1 MEAVVEGSALFG
13 MAAQSGG
20 AEPGGADSIPRRS
33 LGWPH
38 LRPVGVGALRTDL
51 ILRYLRPHRRTVLQ
65 GMLALVA
72 VNLLSVAIPLL
83 VRRVVDDL
91 QDGFQLQDVLRQ
103 ALLIGLLATLMAGI
117 RLLSRMLV
125 FGVGRQVEADLKQRI
140 FDHLLRQEPGW
151 VQTTGSGE
159 VISRATSDVENVR
172 RLLGF
177 AVLSLTNTALAY
189 ALTLPAMLSIDPW
202 LSLAAVGLYPLM
214 LITVRLFGGR
224 MMRQQRRQQEALAG
238 LSDLIQE
245 DLSGISAIKIYGQ
258 EPTEQAAFAGRNG
271 IYRDAALGLART
283 RSTLFP
289 LLEGISSI
297 SLLLL
302 LALGS
307 GQLESGRLSIGD
319 LVALIL
325 YVERLVFP
333 TALLGFTLN
342 TFQTGQVS
350 LERVEQL
357 LRRRPLIETPTS
369 PQPAAQPA
377 AGAVEACGLTV
388 RYPDAAAPA
397 LVDVSF
403 RIEPGELV
411 AVVGPVG
418 CGKTT
423 LARALGRMVNVGNGQ
438 LWLDGVDV
446 TRLSLA
452 ELRRQVA
459 LVPQEGYLF
468 TASLADNLRYGEPDA
483 SLERVEA
490 AAEQARLAADI
501 RGFPDGYQTLV
512 GERGITLSGG
522 QRQRT
527 ALGRALLIEAP
538 LLVLDDAL
546 ASVDNTTAA
555 EILRTI
561 RSQGRRGRTVVMISH
576 QLSAA
581 AACDRVLVL
590 EGGRLVQQ
598 GPHRELLE
606 QPGAYRRLW
615 AREQASEELRA
626 TA

>member
-1 MEAVVEGSALFG
+1 
-13 MAAQSGG
+13 MAA
-20 AEPGGADSIPRRS
+20 I
-33 LGWPH
+33 
-38 LRPVGVGALRTDL
+38 RTDL
-51 ILRYLRPHRRTVLQ
+51 IRRYLRPHRRVVAQ
-65 GMLALVA
+65 GMAALVV

-83 VRRVVDDL
+83 VRRVIDDL
-91 QDGFQLQDVLRQ
+91 QDGFELRDVLLQ
-103 ALLIGLLATLMAGI
+103 ALLIVVLATLMGGV

-140 FDHLLRQEPGW
+140 FDHLLLQEPGW

-189 ALTLPAMLSIDPW
+189 ALTLPAMLGIDPW
-202 LSLAAVGLYPLM
+202 LSLAALGLYPLM
-214 LITVRLFGGR
+214 LVTVRLFGGR
-224 MMRQQRRQQEALAG
+224 MMRQQRRQQEALAQ

-258 EPTEQAAFAGRNG
+258 ESTEQAAFAGRNR

-357 LRRRPLIETPTS
+357 LERRPLIQSPDKPQSPAPTS
-369 PQPAAQPA
+369 R
-377 AGAVEACGLTV
+377 GGVEARGLTV
-388 RYPDAAAPA
+388 RYPGATRPA

-403 RIEPGELV
+403 KVEPGELV

-423 LARALGRMVNVGNGQ
+423 LARALGRMVELGEGE
-438 LWLDGVDV
+438 LFLDGVDT
-446 TRLSLA
+446 TRLAL
-452 ELRRQVA
+452 EQLRRRVA

-468 TASLADNLRYGEPDA
+468 TATLADNLRYGEPEA
-483 SLERVEA
+483 GQERVEQA
-490 AAEQARLAADI
+490 AAQARLEGDI
-501 RGFPDGYQTLV
+501 KGFPDGYATLV

-527 ALGRALLIEAP
+527 ALGRALLVDAP
-538 LLVLDDAL
+538 VLVLDDAL
-546 ASVDNTTAA
+546 ASVDNSTAA
-555 EILRTI
+555 AILATI
-561 RSQGRRGRTVVMISH
+561 RGQGSQGRTVLMISH

-590 EGGRLVQQ
+590 EDGRLVQQ
-598 GPHRELLE
+598 GRHSELLE
-606 QPGAYRRLW
+606 QPGTYRRLW
-615 AREQASEELRA
+615 AREQASEQLQA
-626 TA
+626 PV

>member
-1 MEAVVEGSALFG
+1 
-13 MAAQSGG
+13 MAA
-20 AEPGGADSIPRRS
+20 IR
-33 LGWPH
+33 LG
-38 LRPVGVGALRTDL
+38 L
-51 ILRYLRPHRRTVLQ
+51 IRRYLRPYKRTVLI
-65 GMLALVA
+65 GALALVV
-72 VNLLSVAIPLL
+72 VNLLSVSIPLL
-83 VRRVVDDL
+83 VRGVIDDL
-91 QDGFQLQDVLRQ
+91 QDGFAVSDVIRQ
-103 ALLIGLLATLMAGI
+103 AALIVALATVMGGV
-117 RLLSRMLV
+117 RLWSRMLV
-125 FGVGRQVEADLKQRI
+125 FGVGRQVEASLKQQI
-140 FDHLLRQEPGW
+140 FDHMLRQEPGW

-189 ALTLPAMLSIDPW
+189 ALTLPAMLTIDPW

-214 LITVRLFGGR
+214 LATVRLFGGR
-224 MMRQQRRQQEALAG
+224 MMKQQRRQQESLAQ

-258 EPTEQAAFAGRNG
+258 EATERQAFAERNRT
-271 IYRDAALGLART
+271 YRDDALNLART

-289 LLEGISSI
+289 LLEGISSV

-350 LERVEQL
+350 LERVEEL
-357 LRRRPLIETPTS
+357 LRRTPLIQS
-369 PQPAAQPA
+369 PAQPQSMPSRQGQPAAA
-377 AGAVEACGLTV
+377 AVEAHNLCV
-388 RYPDAAAPA
+388 RYGGAEREA
-397 LVDVSF
+397 LQNVSF
-403 RIEPGELV
+403 RLAPGELV

-423 LARALGRMVNVGNGQ
+423 LARALGRMVEVPAGALFLNGM
-438 LWLDGVDV
+438 DITAVD
-446 TRLSLA
+446 LES
-452 ELRRQVA
+452 LRRQVA

-468 TASLADNLRYGEPDA
+468 TASLADNLRYGDPQAGQEQ
-483 SLERVEA
+483 VEQA
-490 AAEQARLAADI
+490 AIQARLEGDI
-501 RGFPDGYQTLV
+501 KGFPDGYTTLV

-527 ALGRALLIEAP
+527 ALGRALLVQAP

-546 ASVDNTTAA
+546 ASVDNNTAA
-555 EILRTI
+555 DILQSVRSQQDRTI
-561 RSQGRRGRTVVMISH
+561 LMISH

-590 EGGRLVQQ
+590 DNGRLVQQ
-598 GPHRELLE
+598 GHHSELLQ
-606 QPGAYRRLW
+606 QPGTYRRLW
-615 AREQASEELRA
+615 EREQAEQQLSGA
-626 TA
+626 A

>member
-1 MEAVVEGSALFG
+1 M
-13 MAAQSGG
+13 G
-20 AEPGGADSIPRRS
+20 AFR
-33 LGWPH
+33 
-38 LRPVGVGALRTDL
+38 VDL
-51 ILRYLRPHRRTVLQ
+51 IRRYLRPHRRLVLM
-65 GMLALVA
+65 GAGALVL

-83 VRRVVDDL
+83 VRGVIDDL
-91 QDGFQLQDVLRQ
+91 QDGF
-103 ALLIGLLATLMAGI
+103 ALADLFKQSALIVVLATLMAAS
-117 RLLSRMLV
+117 RLTSRMLV

-140 FDHLLRQEPGW
+140 FDHMLRQEPAW
-151 VQTTGSGE
+151 LQRTGSGE

-189 ALTLPAMLSIDPW
+189 ALTLPAMLAIDPW
-202 LSLAAVGLYPLM
+202 LSLAALGLYPGM
-214 LITVRLFGGR
+214 LVVVRLFGGR
-224 MMRQQRRQQEALAG
+224 MMRQQRRQQEALAS

-245 DLSGISAIKIYGQ
+245 DLSGISAIKIYNQ
-258 EPTEQAAFAGRNG
+258 EATERAAFAGRNRQ
-271 IYRDAALGLART
+271 YRNAALGLART

-307 GQLESGRLSIGD
+307 GQLQSGRLSIGD

-325 YVERLVFP
+325 FVERLVFP

-350 LERVEQL
+350 LERVEEL
-357 LRRRPLIETPTS
+357 LNRKPLILS
-369 PQPAAQPA
+369 PAVPQAPAQPA
-377 AGAVEACGLTV
+377 RGAIEARGLTV
-388 RYPDAAAPA
+388 RYEDAPRPA

-403 RIEPGELV
+403 RVEPGELV

-423 LARALGRMVNVGNGQ
+423 LARAIGRMVSVDPGQ
-438 LWLDGVDV
+438 LWIDGVDI
-446 TRLSLA
+446 TRL
-452 ELRRQVA
+452 ELGALRQLVA

-468 TASLADNLRYGEPDA
+468 TASLADNLRYGDPTA
-483 SLERVEA
+483 PLEAVEA
-490 AAEQARLAADI
+490 VAHQARLEADI
-501 RGFPDGYQTLV
+501 RGFPDGYATLV

-527 ALGRALLIEAP
+527 SLGRALLMPAP

-546 ASVDNTTAA
+546 ASVDNNTAA
-555 EILRTI
+555 AILRSVRQASASQQLRRTI
-561 RSQGRRGRTVVMISH
+561 LMISH

-590 EGGRLVQQ
+590 EEGRLVQQ
-598 GPHRELLE
+598 GSHQELIG
-606 QPGAYRRLW
+606 QSGTYRRLW
-615 AREQASEELRA
+615 DREQVDVQLGRSK
-626 TA
+626 

>member
-1 MEAVVEGSALFG
+1 
-13 MAAQSGG
+13 MAAL
-20 AEPGGADSIPRRS
+20 R
-33 LGWPH
+33 LG
-38 LRPVGVGALRTDL
+38 L
-51 ILRYLRPHRRTVLQ
+51 IRRYLRPHRRTVLI
-65 GMLALVA
+65 GIGVLVV
-72 VNLLSVAIPLL
+72 VNLLSVALPLL
-83 VRRVVDDL
+83 VRGVIDDL
-91 QDGFQLQDVLRQ
+91 QDGFSFSDVLRQ
-103 ALLIGLLATLMAGI
+103 AALIIGLATLMGGM
-117 RLLSRMLV
+117 RLWSRMLV

-140 FDHLLRQEPGW
+140 FEHMLRQEPGW

-189 ALTLPAMLSIDPW
+189 ALTLPAMLAIDPL
-202 LSLAAVGLYPLM
+202 LSLAALGLYPLM
-214 LITVRLFGGR
+214 LLTVRLFGGR
-224 MMRQQRRQQEALAG
+224 MMRQQRQQQQSLAK

-258 EPTEQAAFAGRNG
+258 ETTERQAFAERNRS
-271 IYRDAALGLART
+271 YRDDALLLART

-289 LLEGISSI
+289 LLEGISSV

-325 YVERLVFP
+325 FVERLVFP

-350 LERVEQL
+350 LERVEEL
-357 LRRRPLIETPTS
+357 LQRQPTIQS
-369 PQPAAQPA
+369 PARAVPPPPRSSGCGA
-377 AGAVEACGLTV
+377 AVEARGLSV
-388 RYPDAAAPA
+388 RYAGAERDA
-397 LVDVSF
+397 LNGVSV
-403 RIEPGELV
+403 RLAPGELV

-423 LARALGRMVNVGNGQ
+423 LARALGRMVEVPADQ
-438 LWLDGVDV
+438 LFIDGADV
-446 TRLSLA
+446 TSLSLA
-452 ELRRQVA
+452 DLRRQVA

-468 TASLADNLRYGEPDA
+468 TASLADNLRYGEPQA
-483 SLERVEA
+483 GQEAVERA
-490 AAEQARLAADI
+490 AIQARLEGDI
-501 RGFPDGYQTLV
+501 RGFPDGYSTLV

-527 ALGRALLIEAP
+527 ALGRALLMDAP

-546 ASVDNTTAA
+546 ASVDNNTAA
-555 EILRTI
+555 EILA
-561 RSQGRRGRTVVMISH
+561 SVRRQNDRTVLMISH

-581 AACDRVLVL
+581 AACDRILVL
-590 EGGRLVQQ
+590 ENGQLVQQ
-598 GPHRELLE
+598 GHHSELV
-606 QPGAYRRLW
+606 GSSGTYRRLW
-615 AREQASEELRA
+615 EREQAEQQLSRA
-626 TA
+626 A

>member
-1 MEAVVEGSALFG
+1 M
-13 MAAQSGG
+13 G
-20 AEPGGADSIPRRS
+20 AIR
-33 LGWPH
+33 L
-38 LRPVGVGALRTDL
+38 DL
-51 ILRYLRPHRRTVLQ
+51 IGRYLRPHRKVVLQ
-65 GMLALVA
+65 GMAALVV
-72 VNLLSVAIPLL
+72 VNLLSVSIPLL
-83 VRRVVDDL
+83 VRRVIDDL
-91 QDGFQLQDVLRQ
+91 QDGFALQDVLAQ
-103 ALLIGLLATLMAGI
+103 AALIVALATVMGAV
-117 RLLSRMLV
+117 RLYSRMLV
-125 FGVGRQVEADLKQRI
+125 FGVGRQVEADLKQQI

-177 AVLSLTNTALAY
+177 AVLSLTNTVLAY
-189 ALTLPAMLSIDPW
+189 ALTLPAMLAIDPW

-214 LITVRLFGGR
+214 LMVVRLFGGR
-224 MMRQQRRQQEALAG
+224 MMRQQRRQQEALAS

-258 EPTEQAAFAGRNG
+258 ESTEQAAFAGRNRM
-271 IYRDAALGLART
+271 YRDAALGLART

-307 GQLESGRLSIGD
+307 GQLESGRLTIGD

-325 YVERLVFP
+325 FVERLVFP

-350 LERVEQL
+350 LERVEEL
-357 LRRRPLIETPTS
+357 LRRRPLIVSPPS
-369 PQPAAQPA
+369 PQPPAQPSR
-377 AGAVEACGLTV
+377 GAVEARGLTV
-388 RYPDAAAPA
+388 RYPGAPRPA

-403 RIEPGELV
+403 ALHPGELV

-423 LARALGRMVNVGNGQ
+423 LARALGRMVEVEPGQ
-438 LWLDGVDV
+438 LWLDGVDI
-446 TRLSLA
+446 TALDLEA
-452 ELRRQVA
+452 LRAQVG

-468 TASLADNLRYGEPDA
+468 TASLADNLRYGEPEA
-483 SLERVEA
+483 PLERVQA
-490 AAEQARLAADI
+490 AARQARLEGDI
-501 RGFPDGYQTLV
+501 KGFPDGYKTLV

-527 ALGRALLIEAP
+527 ALGRALLVQTP

-555 EILRTI
+555 EILRSIRQEQSRQQQARTI
-561 RSQGRRGRTVVMISH
+561 LMISH

-590 EGGRLVQQ
+590 EEGRLVQQ
-598 GPHRELLE
+598 GHHSALLA
-606 QPGAYRRLW
+606 QGGTYRRLW
-615 AREQASEELRA
+615 DREQATEQLKA
-626 TA
+626 AG

>member
-1 MEAVVEGSALFG
+1 
-13 MAAQSGG
+13 MAAIRFG
-20 AEPGGADSIPRRS
+20 
-33 LGWPH
+33 
-38 LRPVGVGALRTDL
+38 L
-51 ILRYLRPHRRTVLQ
+51 IQRYLRPYRRTVLL
-65 GMLALVA
+65 GVAALVV
-72 VNLLSVAIPLL
+72 VNLLSVTIPLM
-83 VRRVVDDL
+83 VRGVIDDL
-91 QDGFQLQDVLRQ
+91 QDGFTYSDVLRQ
-103 ALLIGLLATLMAGI
+103 AGIIVLLATVMGGV

-125 FGVGRQVEADLKQRI
+125 FGVGRQVEAQLKQKI
-140 FDHLLRQEPGW
+140 FDHMLRQEPGW
-151 VQTTGSGE
+151 VQSTGSGE

-189 ALTLPAMLSIDPW
+189 ALTLPAMLAIDPL

-214 LITVRLFGGR
+214 LVTVRLFGGR
-224 MMRQQRRQQEALAG
+224 MMRQQRRQQEALG
-238 LSDLIQE
+238 ELSDLIQE

-258 EPTEQAAFAGRNG
+258 ERTEREAFERRNKR
-271 IYRDAALGLART
+271 YRDDALQLART

-350 LERVEQL
+350 LERVEEL
-357 LRRRPLIETPTS
+357 LRRTPRIQSPATPRPV
-369 PQPAAQPA
+369 PQRKGSQA
-377 AGAVEACGLTV
+377 AGIEARGLTL
-388 RYPDAAAPA
+388 RYPDAERNT
-397 LVDVSF
+397 LEDVSF
-403 RIEPGELV
+403 RLSPGELV

-423 LARALGRMVNVGNGQ
+423 LARALGRMVEVPQGQ
-438 LWLDGVDV
+438 LYLDGTDI
-446 TRLSLA
+446 TAL
-452 ELRRQVA
+452 ELEQLRQQVA

-468 TASLADNLRYGEPDA
+468 TATLADNLRYGDPDA
-483 SLERVEA
+483 DQSRVEQ
-490 AAEQARLAADI
+490 AAEQARLAADV
-501 RGFPDGYQTLV
+501 RGFPDRYDTLV

-527 ALGRALLIEAP
+527 ALGRALLVQAP

-546 ASVDNTTAA
+546 ASVDNNTAA
-555 EILRTI
+555 EILSSI
-561 RSQGRRGRTVVMISH
+561 RGQRDRTVLMISH

-581 AACDRVLVL
+581 AACDRILVL
-590 EGGRLVQQ
+590 DEGRLVQE
-598 GPHRELLE
+598 GHHNALLE
-606 QPGAYRRLW
+606 QPGTYRRLW
-615 AREQASEELRA
+615 EREQAEEQLSRVA
-626 TA
+626 